1 MICIASV
8 VACNGS
14 GKDDVPLIFV
24 AASLSDV
31 VGEAADLYEAETGNS
46 VEFSFGGSI
55 MLANQIAE
63 LGAPADGFFFVGD
76 NPVLILRK
84 AGMYSDNNSAIG
96 LVNKLVAIAPSDHR
110 SVTSLE
116 ELVAEAPR
124 VALGDPGLA
133 PVGIFTQ
140 KAFESVDLWD
150 DVSRD
155 AIFALDA
162 RAAMAAVQSGN
173 ADYGIVYKTDAIS
186 SDAVSIVYE
195 IQELYPRIEY
205 VGWKIANA
213 SQSDA
218 AADFFTFIAS
228 SQKTRNLFGTAG
240 FNFVSPGA
248 NNP

>member
-14 GKDDVPLIFV
+14 GKGDVPLIFA

-31 VGEAADLYEAETGNS
+31 VGEAADLYEAETGNR

-63 LGAPADGFFFVGD
+63 LGAPAYGFFFVGD

-96 LVNKLVAIAPSDHR
+96 LGNKLVAIAPSDHR

-195 IQELYPRIEY
+195 IQESYPRIEY

-240 FNFVSPGA
+240 FNFVSPAA
-248 NNP
+248 NNQ